1 MITKPAF
8 RAHLSFLA
16 LAGVA
21 VIFALPLAW
30 TESRSQT
37 AAPPAQRAGTEPPT
51 AQEAS
56 LKIVAPSVIVD
67 AIVTDK
73 KGRHASGL
81 TAEDFRVY
89 EDDAPQKI
97 VTFVPPVVEAAPP
110 TEEPLPAGPTVKKGL
125 DLARVRFITLVMDLG
140 DLQPASVKRATD
152 AAIQYLEKNVAAED
166 YIAIYWID
174 ESLHVAVPFTRDK
187 QQAAAGLRKLGGH
200 APGGRFSVQARQET
214 QREIDDLLTS
224 IYGIQAAA
232 TLIDPTLA
240 AGGRSSGASS
250 RMLGT
255 LRAFLWT
262 QSTIQA
268 RAVFIAL
275 RAIAQSYADI
285 PGRKN
290 VVVFSEGFLHSPDV
304 KAQMAAVID
313 AANRANVAFYVIDAA
328 GLQAGYGAVS
338 ASVEQTLNQ
347 EMLEMSFEGPGTN
360 YGGYNKFDW
369 AQRMGLNIQY
379 DDLGRVASATGGF
392 LMKNQ
397 NDLLWG
403 LGTIDRDLR
412 EFYTLVYQPTNKT
425 YDGSFRKIK
434 VELLKPGYH
443 VRHRQGY
450 WAIPPGQETIMT
462 PAAAQLLA
470 GIASGELKPAF
481 APQVN
486 AAVLLAP
493 NGQLAAPVRVSLPA
507 RSVKFEKDPDKDLYR
522 AGITMVVVGRENGG
536 RLLTVHQRFVNLQ
549 FDQKQLAEFVKKNSL
564 DISARLAV
572 PKLEPLNV
580 QAILQFSN
588 GTVALGERPIA
599 IETTPASGPHVTSIL
614 LADRIEPA
622 TGPADP
628 SDPLRGQNYQ
638 IYLPSQPRFSAADKL
653 TVYFGLLDIPVSPAT
668 RQPDLRLS
676 FAVKSAAGVVT
687 ELPPEHIQAL
697 PNPSENR
704 LLVLK
709 QFDLTTLQPGSYTF
723 RATVEDQVTHHVASQ
738 AAGFVIE

>member
-1 MITKPAF
+1 M
-8 RAHLSFLA
+8 
-16 LAGVA
+16 
-21 VIFALPLAW
+21 
-30 TESRSQT
+30 E
-37 AAPPAQRAGTEPPT
+37 AA
-51 AQEAS
+51 
-56 LKIVAPSVIVD
+56 SVIVD

-89 EDDAPQKI
+89 EDEAPQKI
-97 VTFVPPVVEAAPP
+97 VTFVPPVIEAAPP
-110 TEEPLPAGPTVKKGL
+110 AAEPPPAGPTVKRGL
-125 DLARVRFITLVMDLG
+125 DLTRVRFITLVMDLG

-152 AAIQYLEKNVAAED
+152 AAILYLEKNVAAED
-166 YIAIYWID
+166 YVAVYWID

-187 QQAAAGLRKLGGH
+187 SQAAAGLRKLGGH
-200 APGGRFSVQARQET
+200 VPGGRFSVQARQET

-232 TLIDPTLA
+232 T
-240 AGGRSSGASS
+240 GYSSGASS
-250 RMLGT
+250 RLLGT

-262 QSTIQA
+262 QTTIQA

-304 KAQMAAVID
+304 KPQMAAVID
-313 AANRANVAFYVIDAA
+313 AANRSNVAFYVVDAA
-328 GLQAGYGAVS
+328 GLQAGYGALS
-338 ASVEQTLNQ
+338 GSVEQTVNQ
-347 EMLEMSFEGPGTN
+347 EMDQMAMEGPGDN

-369 AQRMGLNIQY
+369 AQRLGTNIQY
-379 DDLGRVASATGGF
+379 DDLGQVASATGGF

-425 YDGSFRKIK
+425 YDGSFRKIR
-434 VELLKPGYH
+434 VELLKPGYR

-470 GIASGELKPAF
+470 GIASGELRPAF

-493 NGQLAAPVRVSLPA
+493 NGQLAAPVCVSLPPS
-507 RSVKFEKDPDKDLYR
+507 SVKFEKDPKQDLYR
-522 AGITMVVVGRENGG
+522 AGLTLVLVGRESTG
-536 RLLTVHQRFVNLQ
+536 RLLTVHQRFLNLQ
-549 FDQKQLAEFVKKNSL
+549 FNKNQLEEFQRRQSL
-564 DISARLAV
+564 DINARLAI
-572 PKLEPLNV
+572 PKLEPVNLEAV
-580 QAILQFSN
+580 LQLSS
-588 GTVALGERPIA
+588 GTVALGRQTLA
-599 IETTPASGPHVTSIL
+599 VETGKPSGPHLTSIL
-614 LADRIEPA
+614 LSNRIEAA
-622 TGPADP
+622 TGAVDP
-628 SDPLRGQNYQ
+628 SDPLRGPNYQ
-638 IYLPSQPRFSAADKL
+638 LYLPAQPRFPASDKL
-653 TVYFGLLDIPVSPAT
+653 TVYFGLLDVPVSPAT
-668 RQPDLRLS
+668 HRPELRLS
-676 FAVKSAAGVVT
+676 FAVKSTGKAAMT
-687 ELPPEHIQAL
+687 LPSEQITAL
-697 PNPSENR
+697 PKASENR

-709 QFDLTTLQPGSYTF
+709 QFDLRELQPGPYTF
-723 RATVEDQVTHHVASQ
+723 EVTVEDQVTGGVVSQ
-738 AAGFVIE
+738 MAKFLVE

>member
-1 MITKPAF
+1 LI
-8 RAHLSFLA
+8 LA
-16 LAGVA
+16 TFAIA
-21 VIFALPLAW
+21 FALPCPR
-30 TESRSQT
+30 TESRPQT
-37 AAPPAQRAGTEPPT
+37 VNPPPQNAETQAAA

-56 LKIVAPSVIVD
+56 LKVEAPSVIVD

-73 KGRHASGL
+73 KGRHASDL

-97 VTFVPPVVEAAPP
+97 VTFVPPVIEAAPS
-110 TEEPLPAGPTVKKGL
+110 TAEPPPAGPTVKRGL

-152 AAIQYLEKNVAAED
+152 AAILYLEKNVAAED
-166 YIAIYWID
+166 YVAIYWID

-187 QQAAAGLRKLGGH
+187 QQAAAGLRKLGGRV
-200 APGGRFSVQARQET
+200 PGGRFSVQARQET

-232 TLIDPTLA
+232 TSIDPTLA
-240 AGGRSSGASS
+240 AGGHSSGASE
-250 RMLGT
+250 RLLGT

-262 QSTIQA
+262 QTTIQA
-268 RAVFIAL
+268 RTVFIAL

-304 KAQMAAVID
+304 KPQMAAVID
-313 AANRANVAFYVIDAA
+313 AANRANVAFYVVDAA

-347 EMLEMSFEGPGTN
+347 EMLEMSSEGPGMN

-369 AQRMGLNIQY
+369 AQRQGLNIQY
-379 DDLGRVASATGGF
+379 DDLGQVASATGGF

-425 YDGSFRKIK
+425 YDGSFRKIR

-450 WAIPPGQETIMT
+450 WAIPPGQEIIMT

-470 GIASGELKPAF
+470 GIASGELRPAF

-493 NGQLAAPVRVSLPA
+493 NGQLAAPVHVTIPIKD
-507 RSVKFEKDPDKDLYR
+507 VKFEKDPQKDLYH
-522 AGITMVVVGRENGG
+522 AGITLLVVGRDSMGK
-536 RLLTVHQRFVNLQ
+536 LTTVHQRFLSLEFN
-549 FDQKQLAEFVKKNSL
+549 KNQLEEFQRRQSL
-564 DISARLAV
+564 DINARLV
-572 PKLEPLNV
+572 IPKLEPVNLEAV
-580 QAILQFSN
+580 LQLSS
-588 GTVALGERPIA
+588 GTVALGRQTLA
-599 IETTPASGPHVTSIL
+599 VETGKPSGPHLTSIL
-614 LADRIEPA
+614 LSNRIEAA
-622 TGPADP
+622 TGAADP
-628 SDPLRGQNYQ
+628 SDPLRGPNYQ
-638 IYLPSQPRFSAADKL
+638 LYLPAQPRFSASDKL
-653 TVYFGLLDIPVSPAT
+653 TVYFGLLDVPLNPTT
-668 RQPDLRLS
+668 RRPELRLS
-676 FAVKSAAGVVT
+676 FALKSGAKAALT
-687 ELPPEHIQAL
+687 LPSEQIVAL
-697 PNPSENR
+697 PKASENR

-709 QFDLTTLQPGSYTF
+709 QFDLRELRPGPYTF
-723 RATVEDQVTHHVASQ
+723 EVTVEDQVTGGVVSQ
-738 AAGFVIE
+738 MANFLVE

>member
-1 MITKPAF
+1 MF
-8 RAHLSFLA
+8 RPPESRVSSGWLILA
-16 LAGVA
+16 TFAIA
-21 VIFALPLAW
+21 FALPCPR
-30 TESRSQT
+30 TESRPQT
-37 AAPPAQRAGTEPPT
+37 VNPPPQNAETQAAA

-56 LKIVAPSVIVD
+56 LKVEAASVIVD

-97 VTFVPPVVEAAPP
+97 VTFVPPVIEAAPSAA
-110 TEEPLPAGPTVKKGL
+110 EPPPAGPTVKRGL
-125 DLARVRFITLVMDLG
+125 DLTRVRFITLVMDLG

-152 AAIQYLEKNVAAED
+152 AAILYLEKNVAAED
-166 YIAIYWID
+166 YVAIYWID

-200 APGGRFSVQARQET
+200 VPGGRFSVQARQET

-224 IYGIQAAA
+224 IHGIQAAA
-232 TLIDPTLA
+232 TTGEPTG
-240 AGGRSSGASS
+240 GGRSSGASE
-250 RMLGT
+250 RLLGT

-328 GLQAGYGAVS
+328 GLQAGYGAVN
-338 ASVEQTLNQ
+338 ASVEQTLSQ

-425 YDGSFRKIK
+425 YDGSFRKIR

-470 GIASGELKPAF
+470 GIASGELRPAF

-493 NGQLAAPVRVSLPA
+493 NGQLAAPVCVSLPPS
-507 RSVKFEKDPDKDLYR
+507 SVKFEKDPKQDLYR
-522 AGITMVVVGRENGG
+522 AGLTLVLVGRESTG
-536 RLLTVHQRFVNLQ
+536 RLLTVHQRFLNLQ
-549 FDQKQLAEFVKKNSL
+549 FNKKQLEEFQRRQSL
-564 DISARLAV
+564 DINARLV
-572 PKLEPLNV
+572 IPKLEPVNLEAV
-580 QAILQFSN
+580 LQLSS
-588 GTVALGERPIA
+588 GTVALGRQTLA
-599 IETTPASGPHVTSIL
+599 VETGKPSGPHLTSIL
-614 LADRIEPA
+614 LSNRIEA
-622 TGPADP
+622 GTGPADP
-628 SDPLRGQNYQ
+628 SDPLRGPNYQ
-638 IYLPSQPRFSAADKL
+638 LYLPAQPHFSASDKL
-653 TVYFGLLDIPVSPAT
+653 TVYFGLLDVPLNPTT
-668 RQPDLRLS
+668 RRPELRLS
-676 FAVKSAAGVVT
+676 FAVKSTGKAAMT
-687 ELPPEHIQAL
+687 LPSEQITAL
-697 PNPSENR
+697 PKASENR

-709 QFDLTTLQPGSYTF
+709 QFDLRELRPGPYTF
-723 RATVEDQVTHHVASQ
+723 EVTVEDQVTGGVVCQMAN
-738 AAGFVIE
+738 FLVE